1 MCIIFAMRFEWDDEK
16 AEKNKRK
23 HRVSFE
29 TAIQAFNDPHRKE
42 FFDQEHSKEE
52 YESRFQLIGLAGARL
67 LFVVFTETQ
76 DSIRIIHARK
86 ADKRMQRMYD
96 ESS

>member
-1 MCIIFAMRFEWDDEK
+1 MQFEWDDEK
-16 AEKNKRK
+16 AEKNNRK

-29 TAIQAFNDPHRKE
+29 TAIQAFNDPNRIE
-42 FFDQEHSKEE
+42 FFDQEHSTKE
-52 YESRFQLIGLAGARL
+52 YESRFQLIGLAGVRL

-96 ESS
+96 ESSQE